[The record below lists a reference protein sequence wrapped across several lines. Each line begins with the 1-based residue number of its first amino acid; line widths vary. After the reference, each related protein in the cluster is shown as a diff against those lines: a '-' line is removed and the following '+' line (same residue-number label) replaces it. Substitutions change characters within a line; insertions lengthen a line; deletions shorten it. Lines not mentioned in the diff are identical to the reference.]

1 MYLRLPSFVGRRW
14 LEDTREDDKFS
25 HDVEIE
31 SLCLDEDDND
41 EVDDPLIVEKYL
53 WLLE

>member
-1 MYLRLPSFVGRRW
+1 MYLRLSSFVGRRW
-14 LEDTREDDKFS
+14 FEGTREDDKFS

-41 EVDDPLIVEKYL
+41 EVDDPLTVENIYDY
-53 WLLE
+53 